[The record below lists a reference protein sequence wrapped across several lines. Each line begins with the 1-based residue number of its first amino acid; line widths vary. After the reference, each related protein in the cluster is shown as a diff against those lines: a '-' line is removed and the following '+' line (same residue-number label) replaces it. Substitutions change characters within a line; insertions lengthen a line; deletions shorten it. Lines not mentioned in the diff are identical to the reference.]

1 MINTTKKTTVKD
13 AARHFWG
20 KTQFEYATNNK
31 LEKVESDICMLSDSY
46 ATNGS
51 LMIYGAGELEFN
63 PVKNSRYCDVPR
75 EQIKPVIMP
84 YISASVCAKVP
95 DVLFGHLAAGHSKKI
110 YLAAA
115 GRWCSFVAYDPDH
128 GMRIEDGADMGDFF
142 NLGGIKATF
151 DGSEIAKIF
160 KKFKVEGVEICR
172 PSKGSDFMR
181 FYVTFKGA
189 KFTAILLKCYRDDY
203 NADFEDEA
211 AALVTEWD
219 AQDVSVA
226 PAPVEAVA
234 TYPAAPVAA
243 CEASKAE
250 DSDDSAENAKNDGVR
265 IEKNAEFG
273 SVEIY
278 FKEKPSMAVRDAL
291 KTAHFRWHAVKKC
304 WYGYADADTVR
315 HMIEAAEGIE
325 AINAENFD
333 AEGKKAHE
341 GVDVPP
347 EAKKA
352 PEAKETAKSKAVPE
366 PVEGKRDFLRDIRK
380 GDVVRISGIKGTTG
394 KSINGLYYVETVH
407 GAGDYWLNS
416 LKRDRGSDMEG
427 IGKKSHSW
435 PLHCY
440 ANNPKV
446 RAEFREN
453 IKDAK
458 IEGMGPRSAA
468 VYSLMLRGLNDLRA
482 NMGKCGYWGKFHQEE
497 MQKRAD
503 ELEAELCRMCD
514 ENPGLD
520 RFAAKLD
527 EKFKPTGPG
536 LAIRADGLEV
546 RGDCGT
552 WDKYNL
558 TLRHEGDRVFI
569 SGGYYGRRSSTIPA
583 GFGFDVTN
591 NSDSMTDY
599 FEADNATVKQ
609 DHPLFDTLV
618 RIIDAGR
625 GRYELTDED
634 AGEIEAYLAA
644 KKAKEVEAREAERA
658 EYIEKCKKQ
667 EQHAREVIDE
677 YIELFPGDAYH
688 PHIIVEW
695 SELGAMNDR
704 GRERGDS
711 TIFSVEA
718 FEAITGELDSY
729 FKDDKGY
736 YKLKF
741 EFVDPVH
748 GDHHFVDRCDIGE
761 GTGSYGS
768 RARMVI
774 KWCKEHPNQEY
785 MRDGGATC
793 TPAEGTTD
801 AYYYLE
807 NIPATFDE
815 INAA

>member
-1 MINTTKKTTVKD
+1 M
-13 AARHFWG
+13 
-20 KTQFEYATNNK
+20 
-31 LEKVESDICMLSDSY
+31 
-46 ATNGS
+46 
-51 LMIYGAGELEFN
+51 
-63 PVKNSRYCDVPR
+63 
-75 EQIKPVIMP
+75 
-84 YISASVCAKVP
+84 
-95 DVLFGHLAAGHSKKI
+95 
-110 YLAAA
+110 
-115 GRWCSFVAYDPDH
+115 
-128 GMRIEDGADMGDFF
+128 
-142 NLGGIKATF
+142 
-151 DGSEIAKIF
+151 
-160 KKFKVEGVEICR
+160 
-172 PSKGSDFMR
+172 
-181 FYVTFKGA
+181 
-189 KFTAILLKCYRDDY
+189 
-203 NADFEDEA
+203 
-211 AALVTEWD
+211 
-219 AQDVSVA
+219 
-226 PAPVEAVA
+226 
-234 TYPAAPVAA
+234 
-243 CEASKAE
+243 
-250 DSDDSAENAKNDGVR
+250 
-265 IEKNAEFG
+265 
-273 SVEIY
+273 
-278 FKEKPSMAVRDAL
+278 
-291 KTAHFRWHAVKKC
+291 
-304 WYGYADADTVR
+304 
-315 HMIEAAEGIE
+315 
-325 AINAENFD
+325 
-333 AEGKKAHE
+333 
-341 GVDVPP
+341 
-347 EAKKA
+347 
-352 PEAKETAKSKAVPE
+352 
-366 PVEGKRDFLRDIRK
+366 RDIRK
-380 GDVVRISGIKGTTG
+380 GDVVRISGVKGATG

-416 LKRDRGSDMEG
+416 LKRDRGSDFEG

-468 VYSLMLRGLNDLRA
+468 VYSLMLRNLDDLRKSLDE
-482 NMGKCGYWGKFHQEE
+482 GRIYGGECYRQE
-497 MQKRAD
+497 MQKRSD
-503 ELEAELCRMCD
+503 ELEAELGRMRD

-546 RGDCGT
+546 RTDCGT

-558 TLRHEGDRVFI
+558 TLRHVEDGVFI
-569 SGGYYGRRSSTIPA
+569 SGSYYGHRSSTIPA

-591 NSDSMTDY
+591 DSDSMTDY
-599 FEADNATVKQ
+599 FEADKATVKQ

-625 GRYELTDED
+625 GRYELTDAD
-634 AGEIEAYLAA
+634 AEAIAA
-644 KKAKEVEAREAERA
+644 HLKAKETAAEAAREAERA

-677 YIELFPGDAYH
+677 YVELFPGDAYH

-695 SELGAMNDR
+695 SELGVMDDH
-704 GRERGDS
+704 GRERGDA

-718 FEAITGELDSY
+718 FEAITGELDAY
-729 FKDDKGY
+729 FRDDQGY

>member
-1 MINTTKKTTVKD
+1 MKNTTNKNTTVKD

-31 LEKVESDICMLSDSY
+31 LEKVESDICMLSESY
-46 ATNGS
+46 ATDGS
-51 LMIYGAGELEFN
+51 FMIYGAGELEFE
-63 PVKNSRYCDVPR
+63 PVKNSRYRDLPR
-75 EQIKPVIMP
+75 EQIEPVIMP
-84 YISASVCAKVP
+84 YLNANVCAKVP
-95 DVLFGHLAAGHSKKI
+95 GSLFGHLAAGHSKMVF
-110 YLAAA
+110 LAAA
-115 GRWCSFVAYDPDH
+115 GRWCSFVANCADSSLH
-128 GMRIEDGADMGDFF
+128 VQDGADMGDFF

-151 DGSEIAKIF
+151 SGVEIAKIF

-181 FYVTFKGA
+181 FYFTFKGV

-203 NADFEDEA
+203 SADYEDEAETLVNEWAAEDEA
-211 AALVTEWD
+211 AD
-219 AQDVSVA
+219 

-243 CEASKAE
+243 CEAPKAE
-250 DSDDSAENAKNDGVR
+250 DSDDSAENAKNDGIR

-278 FKEKPSMAVRDAL
+278 FKEKPSLAVRDAL
-291 KTAHFRWHAVKKC
+291 KTAHFRWHGVKKC

-333 AEGKKAHE
+333 AEGKKARE

-347 EAKKA
+347 EDKKA
-352 PEAKETAKSKAVPE
+352 PEAKETAKAEAEKIAAMITSSPE
-366 PVEGKRDFLRDIRK
+366 GEYNLPDHWRK
-380 GDVVRISGIKGTTG
+380 VWRECGIKGVTVRNNRGGYSYHFTFTFRLLPG
-394 KSINGLYYVETVH
+394 DVIPESEALPMLEDKFRADPRFWGEWINDPDIEDECRGNVYYTAFYGWDAE
-407 GAGDYWLNS
+407 
-416 LKRDRGSDMEG
+416 
-427 IGKKSHSW
+427 KKE
-435 PLHCY
+435 
-440 ANNPKV
+440 
-446 RAEFREN
+446 RFF
-453 IKDAK
+453 KDAAR
-458 IEGMGPRSAA
+458 RS
-468 VYSLMLRGLNDLRA
+468 YD
-482 NMGKCGYWGKFHQEE
+482 
-497 MQKRAD
+497 
-503 ELEAELCRMCD
+503 RMCK
-514 ENPGLD
+514 N
-520 RFAAKLD
+520 
-527 EKFKPTGPG
+527 GPG
-536 LAIRADGLEV
+536 CAVHAWVFYLE
-546 RGDCGT
+546 REKMRREYPIFT
-552 WDKYNL
+552 AQFWDRL
-558 TLRHEGDRVFI
+558 EIVA
-569 SGGYYGRRSSTIPA
+569 RSVS
-583 GFGFDVTN
+583 FHNYD
-591 NSDSMTDY
+591 NSDSQTDY
-599 FEADNATVKQ
+599 FDVGFYETWDFEPMKEGAKDYTSMAEKLHAVAELFREKDKAAEKAAEA
-609 DHPLFDTLV
+609 
-618 RIIDAGR
+618 
-625 GRYELTDED
+625 
-634 AGEIEAYLAA
+634 
-644 KKAKEVEAREAERA
+644 AREAEHA

-718 FEAITGELDSY
+718 FEAITGELDAY
-729 FKDDKGY
+729 FKDDQGY